1 MRVDRTAESTTARE
15 RGLLLCGVVG
25 PLLFVAVF
33 LVESA
38 FHPPGY
44 DPVRHTV
51 SAFVLGDSGWVQRVS
66 FLVSGGLVLAS
77 AVGLRPALAR
87 LGGGRWAPVLIGL
100 FGGGL
105 MGAGIFAT
113 DPVAAGVTAA
123 APYPLGAAVTADR
136 TVPGVLHDLFGVP
149 AFIGLP
155 IACGVVAYRMAV
167 AGRRAWAAY
176 SAATAVAFSACF
188 VLSAI
193 ALRQP
198 SSIAPVG
205 GLLQRV
211 TIVLGWTWLA
221 ALAFSLFRRA
231 EAPRPTARAAPSG

>member
-1 MRVDRTAESTTARE
+1 MKGDRTAGSTTARE

-25 PLLFVAVF
+25 PLL
-33 LVESA
+33 
-38 FHPPGY
+38 
-44 DPVRHTV
+44 
-51 SAFVLGDSGWVQRVS
+51 
-66 FLVSGGLVLAS
+66 
-77 AVGLRPALAR
+77 
-87 LGGGRWAPVLIGL
+87 APVPVGL

-105 MGAGIFAT
+105 MGAGIFAI

-123 APYPLGAAVTADR
+123 AAYPLGAAVTADR

-149 AFIGLP
+149 AFVGLP

-167 AGRRAWAAY
+167 AGRRGWAAY

-188 VLSAI
+188 VLSAM

-198 SSIAPVG
+198 PLIAPVG

-211 TIVLGWTWLA
+211 TIVLGRTWLA
-221 ALAFSLFRRA
+221 ALAYSL
-231 EAPRPTARAAPSG
+231 PRGDGGRWLPLLHTGT